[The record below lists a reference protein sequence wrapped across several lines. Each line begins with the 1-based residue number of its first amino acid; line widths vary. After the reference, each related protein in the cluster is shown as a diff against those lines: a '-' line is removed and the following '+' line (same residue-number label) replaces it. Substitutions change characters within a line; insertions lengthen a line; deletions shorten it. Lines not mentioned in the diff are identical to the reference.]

1 MADFPFFLCVWVL
14 GLSNFLPLDYALAW
28 IESLEAALM
37 ICDLRGFTEMS
48 NRLPSARVLEDSPA
62 SDSNRAKLAGS
73 LLLGSGSTRTSAPVI
88 EHRRILGDAFM
99 VSILVELV
107 FNWQEECPRMTTPLS
122 SRLRALDTLHV
133 SVVLQDV
140 QTCIRVCKE

>member
-1 MADFPFFLCVWVL
+1 MCVWVL

-107 FNWQEECPRMTTPLS
+107 FNWQEECL
-122 SRLRALDTLHV
+122 LCHA
-133 SVVLQDV
+133 
-140 QTCIRVCKE
+140 